1 MAIRVVQSLLR
12 QAADAGASD
21 CGQKR
26 WRRAVETEHGQG
38 EALNEIENTL
48 RLHHYIPEESSSLMM
63 KGWAYFRVG
72 LDLQG
77 DPKSSSSSASE
88 DQNSKVEYK

>member
-1 MAIRVVQSLLR
+1 M
-12 QAADAGASD
+12 
-21 CGQKR
+21 
-26 WRRAVETEHGQG
+26 ETEHGQG

-48 RLHHYIPEESSSLMM
+48 RLHRYIPEESSSLMM
-63 KGWAYFRVG
+63 KGWAYFRVD

-77 DPKSSSSSASE
+77 DPKSSSSSSASE